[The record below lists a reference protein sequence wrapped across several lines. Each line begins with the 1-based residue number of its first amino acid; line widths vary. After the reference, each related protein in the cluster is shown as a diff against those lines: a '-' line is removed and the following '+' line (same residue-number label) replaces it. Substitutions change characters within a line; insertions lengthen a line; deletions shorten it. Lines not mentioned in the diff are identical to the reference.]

1 MVVVIIIII
10 EIIIIVIIVIIVICN
25 NKELIIKCT
34 AQCTQTNNFNR
45 QPESNSTNTI
55 AILHQQMLLVIFQ
68 QQM

>member
-10 EIIIIVIIVIIVICN
+10 EIIIIVIIVICN